1 MERVEQQ
8 TVRHAGTFQVKII
21 QEMLQSEEG
30 FFFYIFFLN
39 LSFSYYTM
47 CLNSFSGP

>member
-8 TVRHAGTFQVKII
+8 TVHWNIFSENNW
-21 QEMLQSEEG
+21 EMLQSEEG

-47 CLNSFSGP
+47 CLNYFS